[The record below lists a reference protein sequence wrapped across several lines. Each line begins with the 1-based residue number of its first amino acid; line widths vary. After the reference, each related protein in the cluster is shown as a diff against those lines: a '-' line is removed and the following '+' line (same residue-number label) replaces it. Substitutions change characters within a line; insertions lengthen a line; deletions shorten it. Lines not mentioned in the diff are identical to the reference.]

1 MVKHKK
7 LWLSKIVGMSYNLE
21 RREYH
26 ILRHVRELI
35 SINLNWVSRKVYIG
49 VSVFFF
55 HLTLMISIHPTKG
68 CNYWFS
74 ENRRPGQ
81 PILVLQI
88 PRPVPFFLFLSGIA
102 NPKAHISYTGHA
114 FIHIRVRREFSS
126 RETAAFLRVVAL
138 CSSSF
143 WTWQNFAAAWID
155 AVASFVLQ
163 VPAHHVAVHVDGTFA
178 HAYPFPAFASCNF
191 HWFSNWL
198 LWTCFGCKK
207 VFRRNAYE
215 IDQC

>member
-1 MVKHKK
+1 MIKHKK
-7 LWLSKIVGMSYNLE
+7 IWLSKIVGMSYNLE

-88 PRPVPFFLFLSGIA
+88 PRPVPFFFISIRNSQPKSTYFVHRACIHSYSCEEGIFVTRNSSISQGRCSLFVFLLDLTKLCCGLNMCSCLC
-102 NPKAHISYTGHA
+102 
-114 FIHIRVRREFSS
+114 
-126 RETAAFLRVVAL
+126 TASPCPPC
-138 CSSSF
+138 CS
-143 WTWQNFAAAWID
+143 
-155 AVASFVLQ
+155 
-163 VPAHHVAVHVDGTFA
+163 P
-178 HAYPFPAFASCNF
+178 C
-191 HWFSNWL
+191 
-198 LWTCFGCKK
+198 
-207 VFRRNAYE
+207 RRN
-215 IDQC
+215 ICPCIPLPCIRIM

>member
-1 MVKHKK
+1 
-7 LWLSKIVGMSYNLE
+7 MSYNLE

-55 HLTLMISIHPTKG
+55 SFDIDDINTPNKRMQLLIFRKQTAWTTH
-68 CNYWFS
+68 FS
-74 ENRRPGQ
+74 AANSSPSSH
-81 PILVLQI
+81 
-88 PRPVPFFLFLSGIA
+88 FFLFLSGIA

-143 WTWQNFAAAWID
+143 WT
-155 AVASFVLQ
+155 
-163 VPAHHVAVHVDGTFA
+163 
-178 HAYPFPAFASCNF
+178 
-191 HWFSNWL
+191 
-198 LWTCFGCKK
+198 
-207 VFRRNAYE
+207 
-215 IDQC
+215 